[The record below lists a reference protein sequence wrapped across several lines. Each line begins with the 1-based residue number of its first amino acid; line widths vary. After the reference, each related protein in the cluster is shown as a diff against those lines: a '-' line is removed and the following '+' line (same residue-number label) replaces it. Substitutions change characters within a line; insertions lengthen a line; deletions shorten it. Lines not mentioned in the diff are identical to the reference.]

1 MAYSARP
8 FGDVNTEENRGHID
22 VSHCLVQRRLA
33 AVRVAKDASLHI
45 TTR

>member
-1 MAYSARP
+1 MASSARP
-8 FGDVNTEENRGHID
+8 FGLVKTEENRGRIN